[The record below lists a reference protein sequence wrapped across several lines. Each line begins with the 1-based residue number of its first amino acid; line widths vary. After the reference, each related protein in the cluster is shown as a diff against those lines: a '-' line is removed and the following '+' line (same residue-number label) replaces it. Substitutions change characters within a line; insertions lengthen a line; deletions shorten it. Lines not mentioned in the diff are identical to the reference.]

1 MLDQHSVVFG
11 SMLVDSM
18 KNVRWIVFG
27 FSIEGRRVFDR
38 RSLNVW
44 KMLHGF
50 SVGRSIDVQ
59 SMTAKKTI
67 ERKTAKRELKK
78 AEKHSK
84 NTSFIMCIIFIICC
98 TSSSSASSSA
108 VHLWHLSRHRH
119 RHRHRYRR
127 FISWLHS
134 VSFSLSPGS
143 ESSSTSGLSHIL
155 VATPGRRVTSYT
167 LPPPPRGPEI
177 TYFGF
182 ILALWGPLGGGGRV
196 YHVSLQ
202 HRITRQWK

>member
-59 SMTAKKTI
+59 SMTARMSI
-67 ERKTAKRELKK
+67 GDR
-78 AEKHSK
+78 
-84 NTSFIMCIIFIICC
+84 C
-98 TSSSSASSSA
+98 SSSGK
-108 VHLWHLSRHRH
+108 V
-119 RHRHRYRR
+119 
-127 FISWLHS
+127 FD
-134 VSFSLSPGS
+134 GS
-143 ESSSTSGLSHIL
+143 HW
-155 VATPGRRVTSYT
+155 RD
-167 LPPPPRGPEI
+167 
-177 TYFGF
+177 
-182 ILALWGPLGGGGRV
+182 GGGEA
-196 YHVSLQ
+196 
-202 HRITRQWK
+202 